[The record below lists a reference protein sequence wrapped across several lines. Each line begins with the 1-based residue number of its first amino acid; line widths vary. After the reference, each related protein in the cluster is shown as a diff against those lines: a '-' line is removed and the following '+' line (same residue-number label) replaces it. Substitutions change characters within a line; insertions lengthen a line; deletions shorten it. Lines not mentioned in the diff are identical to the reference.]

1 MLSNP
6 PQQSRIGENEIGEAN
21 GVLTFTSQNVSDPN
35 EGKFILKSDCC
46 QLRR

>member
-1 MLSNP
+1 MWSIA
-6 PQQSRIGENEIGEAN
+6 PQQSRIGENKIGKAN
-21 GVLTFTSQNVSDPN
+21 GVLTFTSQNASDPN